1 VVRILLGLV
10 TIACLGNHAWAAPSL
25 RVVDGDTLELSG
37 VVYRLHGIDAPEAGQ
52 RCNRP
57 DGKSW
62 ACGKAAISVLEELV
76 LGQDVRCDDRGQD
89 GYGRTI
95 GVCTVG
101 TLDINARMVATGN
114 AWAFRK
120 YSADYADLED
130 KAHQE
135 HVGVWQADTQ
145 PPWDYRTEK
154 WAVAEQESPNG
165 CPIKGNISENGNIY
179 HAPWS
184 PWYSKTKVSVDKGE
198 HWFCSEADAIKA
210 GWRAPYWGR

>member
-1 VVRILLGLV
+1 M
-10 TIACLGNHAWAAPSL
+10 
-25 RVVDGDTLELSG
+25 
-37 VVYRLHGIDAPEAGQ
+37 
-52 RCNRP
+52 
-57 DGKSW
+57 
-62 ACGKAAISVLEELV
+62 
-76 LGQDVRCDDRGQD
+76 
-89 GYGRTI
+89 
-95 GVCTVG
+95 
-101 TLDINARMVATGN
+101 MVATGN

-120 YSADYADLED
+120 YSVDYADLED
-130 KAHQE
+130 KAHHE

-184 PWYSKTKVSVDKGE
+184 PWYSKTKVSVGKGE
-198 HWFCSEADAIKA
+198 QWFCSEADAIKA